1 VRAQAKNPADA
12 ALAAD
17 IGSFTHDPLGYVT
30 YAFPWGTGELE
41 QHHGPR
47 RWQREKLQQI
57 GEHLRTNR
65 TDPIQ
70 LAVASGH
77 GIGNL
82 AAFDANN
89 NAVDSGVATSSLYN
103 LGGTVNVDSCTLG
116 PAAGS
121 GTSCS
126 ATGVDAA
133 HIVTVTMGSGTTSTG
148 NLVTIT
154 LATNRPRPTLA
165 VCSYSPSTGA
175 AATDYSKSIIVGNAA
190 NQYTIA
196 FPGSAPTA
204 SVTYTWS
211 VTCP

>member
-1 VRAQAKNPADA
+1 MRAQAKNPADA

-77 GIGNL
+77 GIGNSSPTGL
-82 AAFDANN
+82 IFSITEFHPLTPAF
-89 NAVDSGVATSSLYN
+89 L
-103 LGGTVNVDSCTLG
+103 L
-116 PAAGS
+116 
-121 GTSCS
+121 SCS
-126 ATGVDAA
+126 GQSHFTAT
-133 HIVTVTMGSGTTSTG
+133 
-148 NLVTIT
+148 
-154 LATNRPRPTLA
+154 R
-165 VCSYSPSTGA
+165 
-175 AATDYSKSIIVGNAA
+175 
-190 NQYTIA
+190 
-196 FPGSAPTA
+196 
-204 SVTYTWS
+204 
-211 VTCP
+211 